1 MYKLAAKKILV
12 CPLNW
17 GLGHATRCVPLIRHF
32 LADGKE
38 VVIAA
43 DGYPL
48 SFLREE
54 FSELTFIEFPSYR
67 ITYSKNNSQV
77 WAMLRCLPNVVA
89 GIVREH
95 RQLKKI
101 VAEHQID
108 CVLSDNRFGL
118 WHKGVH
124 SIYMTHQ
131 LMIKMPRGLRLF
143 EPFAWLIHRFFINKY
158 DVCLVPDVQGKG
170 AWAGDLTHRYPL
182 PRNARFIGILSRFS
196 SSCHSDESQNP
207 LNSTCHSDESQNPLN
222 SVCHSDESQ
231 NPLCCEGIA
240 GQARNDRKKQ
250 GIAGQARND
259 RTPKVL
265 AIISGIEPQRSIFE
279 KILIEELSKKD
290 FQSLIVCGQPT
301 AHGLQIRAS
310 GEQCTSG
317 NANIVSHLS
326 SEEMEFYLR
335 NTPTVICRSG
345 YSSVMD
351 LLTLGCT
358 AILVP
363 TPGQTEQEYLA
374 EYLSKEKGFVCV
386 KQSELWEYLR
396 KKYC

>member
-54 FSELTFIEFPSYR
+54 FSELTFIEFLSYR

-101 VAEHQID
+101 VAEQQID

-118 WHKGVH
+118 WHEGVH

-143 EPFAWLIHRFFINKY
+143 EPLAAAVHRFFINKY
-158 DVCLVPDVQGKG
+158 DVCLVPDEWENGG
-170 AWAGDLTHRYPL
+170 WAGDLTHRYPL
-182 PRNARFIGILSRFS
+182 PENARFIGILSRFS
-196 SSCHSDESQNP
+196 S
-207 LNSTCHSDESQNPLN
+207 TCHSDESQNPLW
-222 SVCHSDESQ
+222 
-231 NPLCCEGIA
+231 CE
-240 GQARNDRKKQ
+240 

-265 AIISGIEPQRSIFE
+265 AIVSGIEPQRSIFE

-310 GEQCTSG
+310 G
-317 NANIVSHLS
+317 NASIVSHLS
-326 SEEMEFYLR
+326 SEEMEFYLQ

-345 YSSVMD
+345 YSSIMD

>member
-54 FSELTFIEFPSYR
+54 FPELTFIEFPSYH

-77 WAMLRCLPNVVA
+77 WAMLLSLPNVVA
-89 GIVREH
+89 GIFREH

-101 VAEHQID
+101 VAEHRID

-131 LMIKMPRGLRLF
+131 LMIKMPCGLRFF

-170 AWAGDLTHRYPL
+170 AWAGDLTHKYPL
-182 PRNARFIGILSRFS
+182 PRNARFIGILSRFLGG
-196 SSCHSDESQNP
+196 ENVTRFWKRVTFEIP
-207 LNSTCHSDESQNPLN
+207 E
-222 SVCHSDESQ
+222 
-231 NPLCCEGIA
+231 
-240 GQARNDRKKQ
+240 
-250 GIAGQARND
+250 
-259 RTPKVL
+259 VL
-265 AIISGIEPQRSIFE
+265 AVISGIEPQRSIFE
-279 KILIEELSKKD
+279 KILIEEFLQKEYN
-290 FQSLIVCGQPT
+290 SLIVR
-301 AHGLQIRAS
+301 GLPSKEKTEKQI
-310 GEQCTSG
+310 G
-317 NANIVSHLS
+317 NAKIVSHLS

-345 YSSVMD
+345 YSSIMD
-351 LLTLGCT
+351 LAAIGRT

-386 KQSELWEYLR
+386 KQSKLKTFLR
-396 KKYC
+396 NKL